1 MKKTLLT
8 LALGLAVSVS
18 SFAQSLTVDAENA
31 KVDFKIIAD
40 DVTGSIDGL
49 DATII
54 FNTDDLSKS
63 SIKGSIPVE
72 NINTGNKTRDEHL
85 ADEEYFDSA
94 KYPTMKF
101 ESNKIEKTDKGF
113 LMVGKM
119 TIKDVSKDVRINFTF
134 DDKTFLGKTV
144 IYTNDFDFAVA
155 KKREDSKVLIK
166 FTVPVK

>member
-18 SFAQSLTVDAENA
+18 SLAQTLTVDAENA
-31 KVDFKIIAD
+31 KVEFKIIAD

-49 DATII
+49 DAAIT
-54 FNTDDLSKS
+54 FSADDLGKA
-63 SIKGSIPVE
+63 SIEGSIPVA

-94 KYPTMKF
+94 KYPEMTF
-101 ESNKIEKTDKGF
+101 ESTKIEKTDKGF

-119 TIKDVSKDVRINFTF
+119 TIKNVTKDVRINFTYK
-134 DDKTFLGKTV
+134 DNTFHGKTV

-155 KKREDSKVLIK
+155 KKREESKVLIK